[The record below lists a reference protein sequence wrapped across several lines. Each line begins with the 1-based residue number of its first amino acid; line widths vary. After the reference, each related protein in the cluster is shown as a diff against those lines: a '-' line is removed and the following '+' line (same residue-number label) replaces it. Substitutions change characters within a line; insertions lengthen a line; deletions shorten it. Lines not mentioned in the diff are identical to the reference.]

1 MCRTKKTL
9 ANMQMF
15 FNGRNDAIKFME
27 NYSSMILKAKKQ
39 SAERTV
45 LKKILTLWQM
55 LQRVP
60 IARAQIKLGNNSEMK
75 WNQTACLSIVLIKRN
90 YLKRI

>member
-27 NYSSMILKAKKQ
+27 NYSSMILEAKKQ

-55 LQRVP
+55 LQRLP
-60 IARAQIKLGNNSEMK
+60 IALAQIKLGNNSEMK

>member
-9 ANMQMF
+9 ATMQMF

-45 LKKILTLWQM
+45 LKKILTL
-55 LQRVP
+55 
-60 IARAQIKLGNNSEMK
+60 
-75 WNQTACLSIVLIKRN
+75 
-90 YLKRI
+90 